1 MKWKIP
7 LYKVLNDSQEV
18 KAVSKVIKRG
28 MDWAIGPEIE
38 NFENELAKYVG
49 SKYCISFNSGT
60 SAGHAAL
67 LALKIKKNSEVI
79 VPSFSFIS
87 TANWPLM
94 VNTKPKFADIEYDSF
109 GMEPNDLRIK
119 FSVKTKAVIPVHYAG
134 LPCKINEILDFTKK
148 KKIPLIEDAA
158 ESLGSTVRKKKVGTF
173 GDMGIFSFAGNKV
186 LTCGEGGAVVTNSK
200 KLSDRLELIRSHG
213 RLTNN
218 NYFRTNEKPTYIQ
231 LGYNWRMSSI
241 TAALASSQLTKI
253 EKLIKM
259 RRSNAKYMTKQLDK
273 YDEIYVLNE
282 GKEQRHVFQLF
293 SILLSTN
300 KLRSKLFNFLTKKQI
315 MTKIFF
321 EPIHKSKFYKNSR
334 NLKLINTND
343 ISSRIISLPMYPQ
356 LTKNEMNYICNSIEE
371 FLERESCY

>member
-1 MKWKIP
+1 
-7 LYKVLNDSQEV
+7 
-18 KAVSKVIKRG
+18 
-28 MDWAIGPEIE
+28 
-38 NFENELAKYVG
+38 
-49 SKYCISFNSGT
+49 
-60 SAGHAAL
+60 
-67 LALKIKKNSEVI
+67 
-79 VPSFSFIS
+79 
-87 TANWPLM
+87 
-94 VNTKPKFADIEYDSF
+94 
-109 GMEPNDLRIK
+109 
-119 FSVKTKAVIPVHYAG
+119 
-134 LPCKINEILDFTKK
+134 
-148 KKIPLIEDAA
+148 
-158 ESLGSTVRKKKVGTF
+158 
-173 GDMGIFSFAGNKV
+173 MGIFSFAGNKV

-200 KLSDRLELIRSHG
+200 KLSDRLKLIRSHG

-273 YDEIYVLNE
+273 YDEIYVLKE

-356 LTKNEMNYICNSIEE
+356 LTKNEMNYICNSIKE